1 MLDVTGMRHHLM
13 CPISLQPMQDPVT
26 APTGITYDRGAIESW
41 LAAGHAT
48 CPVTGQPLALA
59 ELTPNHTL
67 RRLIQS
73 WHLPSSTSTPAPA
86 PEAGEAK
93 LLADDAVEQQRQPE
107 VAAADVVVK
116 KLLCTAASPPVDVL
130 REAAEVASEN
140 DAAQRHM
147 VDAGVL
153 QRVLRLTVSSAS
165 EVIKIADPGHQGRSS
180 LEITRTIEAGLDLV
194 RALAVSGNE
203 LRPLVVADSHVHD
216 LLDAVSDVLLALE
229 QPAGTGGG
237 DTDTARAS
245 AVRLLDSVTEAA
257 GSAVL
262 ERLQPALFRAVTA
275 VVRDRVSPGATRSAL
290 RVLLHACTLGRNRAL
305 VVDAGAAHEAIQ
317 LELDA
322 PPSSSAPAHA
332 GGVSRRVTEL
342 AMALLAELCACAD
355 GRAAV
360 AAHPAGVAVVARRLL
375 HVSAAADACAVRVLA
390 AVGGRAAS
398 PEVVREMA
406 RVGAVGKLCCV
417 LQADCDAAVKEAAR
431 AVLRLHSGVW
441 SGSPC
446 VSAYLLSRY
455 L

>member
-1 MLDVTGMRHHLM
+1 MDMGVMRHHFM

-26 APTGITYDRGAIESW
+26 APTGITYDRRAIEHW

-59 ELTPNHTL
+59 DLTPNHTL

-73 WHLPSSTSTPAPA
+73 WRPCSKPQPPGTNNPV
-86 PEAGEAK
+86 
-93 LLADDAVEQQRQPE
+93 DD
-107 VAAADVVVK
+107 VAK
-116 KLLCTAASPPVDVL
+116 KLLSNTSSLPPVDVL
-130 REAAEVASEN
+130 REAADVASQSDEARRN
-140 DAAQRHM
+140 M

-153 QRVLRLTVSSAS
+153 QRVLRLAVSCAKATSQ
-165 EVIKIADPGHQGRSS
+165 EDMPI
-180 LEITRTIEAGLDLV
+180 IEACLDLA
-194 RALAVSGNE
+194 RALAVSGDDE
-203 LRPLVVADSHVHD
+203 LRPLHVVDNHVHD
-216 LLDAVSDVLLALE
+216 LLDAVTDVLAALE
-229 QPAGTGGG
+229 PGPG
-237 DTDTARAS
+237 DAARAS
-245 AVRLLDSVTEAA
+245 AVRLLDAVTEFCGA
-257 GSAVL
+257 AVL
-262 ERLQPALFRAVTA
+262 ERLRPELFRGVTA

-290 RVLLHACTLGRNRAL
+290 RVLLHACPMGRNRAL
-305 VVDAGAAHEAIQ
+305 AVEAGAAHEAIE

-322 PPSSSAPAHA
+322 PPPPSA
-332 GGVSRRVTEL
+332 GGRRATEL
-342 AMALLAELCACAD
+342 VMALLAELCACAD

-375 HVSAAADACAVRVLA
+375 RVSAAADACAVRVLA

-398 PEVVREMA
+398 PEVLREMA

-417 LQADCDAAVKEAAR
+417 LQADCDGGVKEVAR

>member
-1 MLDVTGMRHHLM
+1 MEDMGGMRHHLL

-26 APTGITYDRGAIESW
+26 APTGITYDRRAIERW
-41 LAAGHAT
+41 LAVGHAT

-59 ELTPNHTL
+59 DLTPNHTL

-73 WHLPSSTSTPAPA
+73 WRPRSTTPA
-86 PEAGEAK
+86 AGSNKPVDVGHRPDDVAADVAKK
-93 LLADDAVEQQRQPE
+93 LLYAACCPPVDVIRE
-107 VAAADVVVK
+107 AADVV
-116 KLLCTAASPPVDVL
+116 SQSDVA
-130 REAAEVASEN
+130 R
-140 DAAQRHM
+140 RIM

-153 QRVLRLTVSSAS
+153 QRVLRLAVSCAKTKSCRGDQEGSLDDMPTV
-165 EVIKIADPGHQGRSS
+165 
-180 LEITRTIEAGLDLV
+180 EACLDLV
-194 RALAVSGNE
+194 RALAVSGDE
-203 LRPLVVADSHVHD
+203 LRPLVADKHVHE
-216 LLDAVSDVLLALE
+216 LVDAVTDVLVALE
-229 QPAGTGGG
+229 PGPGNA
-237 DTDTARAS
+237 ARAS
-245 AVRLLDSVTEAA
+245 AVHLLDAVTEVCGAP
-257 GSAVL
+257 VL
-262 ERLQPALFRAVTA
+262 ERLRPELFRAVTA

-290 RVLLHACTLGRNRAL
+290 RALLHACPVGRNRAL
-305 VVDAGAAHEAIQ
+305 VVDAGAAHEAIE

-322 PPSSSAPAHA
+322 SPPSAGSAA
-332 GGVSRRVTEL
+332 GGRRAAEL

-375 HVSAAADACAVRVLA
+375 RVSAAADACAVRVLA

-398 PEVVREMA
+398 PEVLREMA